1 MQPAPPRWLC
11 CSAERKGSTAV
22 GWPSALSDGME
33 SGSVVSSFGT
43 ATLWVRAGRDNEGM
57 PVLVS
62 SPRFVGRREELGVLE
77 DALARAEHG
86 EGSVVLVSGESGMGK
101 SRLIGGLVA
110 TAHDRGEIVMVGEC
124 VEFAEGELPY
134 APIGGALRSFL
145 HERATIVEGDE
156 VGVERLLA
164 ELTPGSSSR
173 GAEAPSAVAQAR
185 LFDRLVAM
193 LFDLCR
199 RAPALVLVIEDLH
212 WADRSTGDFIS
223 FLVRNARRQRLLLII
238 SYRSDELDRRHPLRP
253 LVLELERSGRAS
265 RIGLRP
271 FSRQELTEQVT
282 AIIDGA
288 PESSLID
295 RLAERAEGNP
305 FFAEELL
312 AASFSPGAALPESVR
327 DALMLRVEASSEKTQ
342 VVLQVAAAAG
352 RTVDHALLAAVADL
366 PDDEL
371 TMALDEAVSRHMLV
385 QDPSSSSFSFRHALL
400 REAVYAELLP
410 GRRRSLH
417 VSLAQALT
425 EEPGLS
431 GPQGG
436 PTAEVAH
443 HWYAAR
449 ELGEALTASIRAGED
464 ADAVH
469 AHAEASLHYSRALEI
484 WNDTTST
491 QASTDRLALTR
502 RAAAAANLSGNH
514 ERAIALG
521 REALDMVSDDE
532 DPVTAGVICERLGR
546 FLWIAGR
553 EDEALFAYGRAVEL
567 MPADPPSQQRA
578 LVLAAEGQALMLAGR
593 IAESARRCE
602 EAIEIATRVGAR
614 AVEANALNTLAIKSS
629 GQGDYERA
637 VDTAARARDIARRLG
652 AVEEV
657 GRSYVNGSDAL
668 DQAGRVAESIALA
681 QEGIEIGRALG
692 VDRVFGDFLRSDVV
706 GRLLRT
712 GRWADAD
719 QLLLEL
725 SERAPSGL
733 ALALMHENRGF
744 LEAERGQFDA
754 AARDIDQAE
763 RLFSGM
769 RAAMWQGPLRA
780 ARATMQLW
788 MGRPDQA
795 AATVGEGLPEGMKQV
810 EESGRVFFTA
820 RLYDLGARAAADIA
834 GSTQRESGRHGA
846 GAGALLERLDGLLEQ
861 IEHQAPPYA
870 LASRAACAAEG
881 SRIGSPDPARWA
893 DAQRLWEQAGDRYQ
907 AAYARFR
914 QAEALIASA
923 GNAGEASDLLHD
935 AHSVSVELS
944 AGPLRAYIEGLA
956 RRSGVALDDGGQ
968 PASKLPT
975 QARLASSDELS
986 AQPESGVAA
995 VLFSDIED
1003 STLLLDS
1010 LGDELFMDL
1019 LAEHNRLVREQI
1031 TRHNGREIKT
1041 AGDSFMVA
1049 FAQPRR
1055 ALACAVAIQ
1064 RVTTEIKPP
1073 IRLRIGLHAGE
1084 TLYQEDDLFGRHVV
1098 IAARVAALASGGEIL
1113 VTSLI
1118 RELAEGATGLRF
1130 GARREHSLKGLS
1142 GNHSVFPL
1150 HWGPES

>member
-1 MQPAPPRWLC
+1 
-11 CSAERKGSTAV
+11 
-22 GWPSALSDGME
+22 
-33 SGSVVSSFGT
+33 
-43 ATLWVRAGRDNEGM
+43 M

-62 SPRFVGRREELGVLE
+62 SPRFIGRRKELGVLE

-110 TAHDRGEIVMVGEC
+110 TARDRGEIVMVGEC

-134 APIGGALRSFL
+134 APIGSALRSLL
-145 HERATIVEGDE
+145 HEPATTVEDDDL
-156 VGVERLLA
+156 GVERLLA

-173 GAEAPSAVAQAR
+173 EEAPSAVAQAR
-185 LFDRLVAM
+185 LFERLVAT

-199 RAPALVLVIEDLH
+199 RAPAVVLVIEDLH

-253 LVLELERSGRAS
+253 LVLELERSGRAA

-271 FSRQELTEQVT
+271 FNRQELTEQVT
-282 AIIDGA
+282 AIIEGA

-312 AASFSPGAALPESVR
+312 AASLSPGAALPESVR
-327 DALMLRVEASSEKTQ
+327 DALMLRVEASSEETQ
-342 VVLQVAAAAG
+342 AVLRVAAVAG
-352 RTVDHALLAAVADL
+352 RTVDHTLLAAVARL
-366 PDDEL
+366 PEDEL
-371 TMALDEAVSRHMLV
+371 TRALDEAVSRHMLV

-400 REAVYAELLP
+400 REAVYADLLP

-417 VSLAQALT
+417 VALAQALT
-425 EEPGLS
+425 EQPELN

-436 PTAEVAH
+436 SSAEVAH

-449 ELGEALTASIRAGED
+449 ELGQALTASIAAGED
-464 ADAVH
+464 ADAVY
-469 AHAEASLHYSRALEI
+469 AHAEALLHYSRALEL
-484 WNDTTST
+484 WNDTAPGKS
-491 QASTDRLALTR
+491 STDRLELTR
-502 RAAAAANLSGNH
+502 RSADAANLSGDY
-514 ERAIALG
+514 ERAIALA
-521 REALDMVSDDE
+521 RNALDLVDEE
-532 DPVTAGVICERLGR
+532 DPVTAGLIRERLGR

-553 EDEALFAYGRAVEL
+553 EEEALVAYRRAVEL

-593 IAESARRCE
+593 TEESARRCE
-602 EAIEIATRVGAR
+602 EAIEIATRVGAQG
-614 AVEANALNTLAIKSS
+614 VEANALNTLVIKSS
-629 GQGDYERA
+629 GEGDFDRA
-637 VDTAARARDIARRLG
+637 VQTAARARELARRLG

-681 QEGIEIGRALG
+681 QEGVELVRTLG
-692 VDRVFGDFLRSDVV
+692 ADRVFGDFLRADVL
-706 GRLLRT
+706 GRLIRT

-719 QLLLEL
+719 QLLLEFG
-725 SERAPSGL
+725 ERPLTGL
-733 ALALMHENRGF
+733 AQALLHDNRGL

-763 RLFSGM
+763 KLFSGM
-769 RAAMWQGPLRA
+769 RAAMWKGPVRV

-788 MGRPDQA
+788 IGRPEQA
-795 AATVGEGLPEGMKQV
+795 AATVQEALHEHVTQAEECGL
-810 EESGRVFFTA
+810 VFFTA

-834 GSTQRESGRHGA
+834 GMTPSEQGRQIA
-846 GAGALLERLDGLLEQ
+846 GAQALLERLDGLLEQ
-861 IEHQAPPYA
+861 VEHQPPPYA
-870 LASRAACAAEG
+870 LASRAACAAEV
-881 SRIGSPDPARWA
+881 SRIGSGDPALWA
-893 DAQRLWEQAGDRYQ
+893 DARRLWEQAGDGYQ

-914 QAEALIASA
+914 QAEALIAST
-923 GNAGEASDLLHD
+923 GKVGEASDLLHD
-935 AHSVSVELS
+935 AYSVSVTLS
-944 AGPLRAYIEGLA
+944 AGPLRAQIEGLA
-956 RRSGVALDDGGQ
+956 RLSGVALNDGQ
-968 PASKLPT
+968 PLAKPRAQTRVASPN
-975 QARLASSDELS
+975 EVS
-986 AQPESGVAA
+986 AQLPSGVAA

-1003 STLLLDS
+1003 STLLLDR
-1010 LGDELFMDL
+1010 LGDELFMEL
-1019 LAEHNRLVREQI
+1019 LLEHNRIMREQI
-1031 TRHNGREIKT
+1031 ARHNGREIKT
-1041 AGDSFMVA
+1041 VGDSFMVA

-1064 RVTTEIKPP
+1064 RAITQIKPT

-1084 TLYQEDDLFGRHVV
+1084 TLYQDDDVFGRHVV
-1098 IAARVAALASGGEIL
+1098 IAARVAALAGGGEIL
-1113 VTSLI
+1113 VTALI
-1118 RELAEGATGLRF
+1118 RELAEGATGLHF

-1142 GNHSVFPL
+1142 GTHSVFPL
-1150 HWGPES
+1150 HWDPES

>member
-1 MQPAPPRWLC
+1 
-11 CSAERKGSTAV
+11 
-22 GWPSALSDGME
+22 
-33 SGSVVSSFGT
+33 
-43 ATLWVRAGRDNEGM
+43 M

-86 EGSVVLVSGESGMGK
+86 EGSAVLVSGESGMGK
-101 SRLIGGLVA
+101 SRLIGRLVA
-110 TAHDRGEIVMVGEC
+110 TARDRGEIVMVGEC

-134 APIGGALRSFL
+134 APIGGALRSLL
-145 HERATIVEGDE
+145 HEPATIVESDDL
-156 VGVERLLA
+156 GVERLLA

-173 GAEAPSAVAQAR
+173 GEEAPSAIAQAR
-185 LFDRLVAM
+185 LFERLVAM

-199 RAPALVLVIEDLH
+199 QAPAVVLVIEDLH

-271 FSRQELTEQVT
+271 FSRQELTEQVA

-295 RLAERAEGNP
+295 RLTKRAEGNP

-312 AASFSPGAALPESVR
+312 AASLSPGAALPESVR
-327 DALMLRVEASSEKTQ
+327 DALMLRVEACSEDTQ
-342 VVLQVAAAAG
+342 TVLRVAAVAG
-352 RTVDHALLAAVADL
+352 RTVDHALLAAVAGL
-366 PDDEL
+366 PEDEL
-371 TMALDEAVSRHMLV
+371 MTALDEAVSRHMLV

-400 REAVYAELLP
+400 REAVYADLLP

-417 VSLAQALT
+417 VALAHALT
-425 EEPGLS
+425 EQPELS
-431 GPQGG
+431 GPHGG
-436 PTAEVAH
+436 ATAEVAH

-449 ELGEALTASIRAGED
+449 ELGEALIASIRAGEE

-469 AHAEASLHYSRALEI
+469 AHAEALLHYSRALEL
-484 WNDTTST
+484 WNDTAPAKPSI
-491 QASTDRLALTR
+491 DRLELNR
-502 RAAAAANLSGNH
+502 RAADAANLSGDY
-514 ERAIALG
+514 ERAIA
-521 REALDMVSDDE
+521 RARNALDLVHEEE
-532 DPVTAGVICERLGR
+532 DPVTAGVIRERLGR

-553 EDEALFAYGRAVEL
+553 EEEALIAYRRAVEL

-593 IAESARRCE
+593 TAESARRCE
-602 EAIEIATRVGAR
+602 EAIELATRVGAQ
-614 AVEANALNTLAIKSS
+614 AAEANALNTLVIKST
-629 GQGDYERA
+629 GEGDYERA
-637 VDTAARARDIARRLG
+637 VQTAARAREIARRLG
-652 AVEEV
+652 AAEEV

-668 DQAGRVAESIALA
+668 DQGGRVAESIALA
-681 QEGIEIGRALG
+681 QEGVELARTLGIDRA
-692 VDRVFGDFLRSDVV
+692 FGDFLRADML
-706 GRLLRT
+706 GRLIRT
-712 GRWADAD
+712 GSWVDAD
-719 QLLLEL
+719 KLLLEF
-725 SERAPSGL
+725 SERAPTGL
-733 ALALMHENRGF
+733 AQALLHENRG
-744 LEAERGQFDA
+744 LLAAERGQFDS
-754 AARDIDQAE
+754 AARDIAE
-763 RLFSGM
+763 AEKLFSGM
-769 RAAMWQGPLRA
+769 RAAMWRGPLGA

-788 MGRPDQA
+788 MHRPDQA
-795 AATVGEGLPEGMKQV
+795 AATIREGVAEGVTQA
-810 EESGRVFFTA
+810 EESGLTFFTA

-834 GSTQRESGRHGA
+834 DSTPSEQARQRVGA
-846 GAGALLERLDGLLEQ
+846 QALLQRFDCLLEQ
-861 IEHQAPPYA
+861 VKHRAPPYA
-870 LASRAACAAEG
+870 LASRAACAAEA
-881 SRIGSPDPARWA
+881 SRIGCADPAPWA
-893 DAQRLWEQAGDRYQ
+893 NAQRLWEQAGDRYQ

-914 QAEALIASA
+914 EAEALIASA

-944 AGPLRAYIEGLA
+944 AGPLRAHVEGLA
-956 RRSGVALDDGGQ
+956 RRSGIALDDG
-968 PASKLPT
+968 LPT
-975 QARLASSDELS
+975 SKPLAQARLASPNELS
-986 AQPESGVAA
+986 ALQSGVAA

-1064 RVTTEIKPP
+1064 RATSEIKPP

-1098 IAARVAALASGGEIL
+1098 IAARVAALAIGGQIL

-1118 RELAEGATGLRF
+1118 RELAEGATGLHF
-1130 GARREHSLKGLS
+1130 GARREHSFKGLS
-1142 GNHSVFPL
+1142 GTHSVFPL
-1150 HWGPES
+1150 HWDPES